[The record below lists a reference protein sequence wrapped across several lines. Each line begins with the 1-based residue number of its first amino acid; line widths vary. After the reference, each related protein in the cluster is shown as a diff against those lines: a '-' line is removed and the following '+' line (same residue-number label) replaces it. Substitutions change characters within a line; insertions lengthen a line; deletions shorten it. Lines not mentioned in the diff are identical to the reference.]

1 MALTMPDSIVEFF
14 KKFGRKG
21 KKGKHDYCVPTY
33 ESSLAQE
40 IQIRETA
47 FHACVNLIANCISKC
62 ELKTYKNGK
71 NEKSAEWY
79 RWNVQPNPNM
89 NATEFWQKLV
99 HRLYEDNEALII
111 PRPNGDLYVADQ
123 FVCDNTQAFN
133 PHTYSSILIDGYS
146 YPPVLYEDQ
155 VFYFTLHDCNIKL
168 LLDSVTTL
176 YGKLIASFLNNYT
189 KGSGSRG
196 VLSIDQIAESEDEF
210 DDNMNQL
217 LNEDFKKFYNEQNAV
232 LPLFSGYTYNEL
244 SHDVSPGFDTRDFNG
259 QIKDIFELYAMAF
272 GIPKVLITGDVQDTS
287 KAVDNLLTFALDP
300 VLEMISD
307 ELNRKLFD
315 RERYLTGTYV
325 QWRTNTIRHI
335 DIMDAANSVEKLI
348 SSGFCS
354 IDDLRELNGLDRLNT
369 PWSMQYFM
377 TKNFSTVEEV
387 LKSLDIERS
396 G

>member
-1 MALTMPDSIVEFF
+1 MHETIVDFF
-14 KKFGRKG
+14 KRFGRKS
-21 KKGKHDYCVPTY
+21 KKSGHNRYVCAFTD
-33 ESSLAQE
+33 SLAQE
-40 IQIRETA
+40 IQLREAA

-62 ELKTYKNGK
+62 ELSTYRDNKK
-71 NEKSAEWY
+71 VKDSEWY

-89 NATEFWQKLV
+89 NATEFWQKLI

-111 PRPNGDLYVADQ
+111 PRPNGELYVADR
-123 FVCDNTQAFN
+123 FVCNDTQAFN
-133 PHTYSSILIDGYS
+133 PHTYSGIVIDGYS
-146 YPPVLYEDQ
+146 YPPVLYEHQ
-155 VFYFTLHDCNIKL
+155 AFYFALHDINIKC
-168 LLDSVTTL
+168 LLDNVTEL
-176 YGKLIASFLNNYT
+176 YGKLIAAFLSNYT
-189 KGSGSRG
+189 GASGSRG
-196 VLSIDQIAESEDEF
+196 VLYIDQVAESDENF
-210 DDNMNQL
+210 DDNMTQL
-217 LNEDFKKFYNEQNAV
+217 MNEDFKKFYSAPNSV
-232 LPLFSGYTYNEL
+232 LPLFEGFKYEEL
-244 SHDVSPGFDTRDFNG
+244 SHETNPGFDTRDFNS

-315 RERYLTGTYV
+315 REAYLKGHFV
-325 QWRTNTIRHI
+325 KWRTNTIRHI

-369 PWSMQYFM
+369 PWSTQYFM